1 MECFLLKIFSHELTS
16 PAPLIIKKMS
26 NLKST
31 FFIFRYT
38 VQRFCNRCK
47 KNVLLRNLVLGQQLL
62 FT

>member
-31 FFIFRYT
+31 FLYFDTQFRDS
-38 VQRFCNRCK
+38 VIGAK
-47 KNVLLRNLVLGQQLL
+47 KMCY
-62 FT
+62 